1 MEFNIEYDGDLWKV
15 TQDGEFVD
23 CFACIAEA
31 AAEVVELAA
40 KNPAPTPARLR
51 QLFVDADSELS
62 AIAHGRPPSD
72 KETLLRLSQS
82 FRDLYEKRIPGAN
95 HHDWCA
101 NSACP
106 TCTARLAAERAS

>member
-40 KNPAPTPARLR
+40 KNPTPTPARLR

-72 KETLLRLSQS
+72 KAELLRLSDA
-82 FRDLYEKRIPGAN
+82 FRKLYQRKPQ
-95 HHDWCA
+95 C
-101 NSACP
+101 
-106 TCTARLAAERAS
+106 